1 MAYFCDL
8 RRHVNFS
15 HFACILYGTWLF
27 LKTGFYT
34 PVFHEQNLHCLS
46 LFCAE
51 LRICCSWDNNLS
63 HVCILFFDQMP
74 GSCSYFTCKVRFQ
87 NSISRLRVIA
97 KGDVLVYRYTH
108 LTSILETYGS
118 SPGVS
123 NNICLHFIFWPF
135 TVPSPLSI
143 KTRRIANNVI
153 NNPIFFIIT
162 LFSLNP
168 LSYITILNRIPEGGA
183 VPLSIMVIWKAL
195 FSIESLSLLSLALLL
210 LLSCSAPLLFWSVSA
225 SFYLSSLSPSPSLS
239 LSLALRPSYSLG
251 LSPSALQ
258 LKLD

>member
-1 MAYFCDL
+1 
-8 RRHVNFS
+8 
-15 HFACILYGTWLF
+15 
-27 LKTGFYT
+27 
-34 PVFHEQNLHCLS
+34 
-46 LFCAE
+46 
-51 LRICCSWDNNLS
+51 
-63 HVCILFFDQMP
+63 MP

-108 LTSILETYGS
+108 LTSILEIHGS

-123 NNICLHFIFWPF
+123 NNICLHFIFCPF

-168 LSYITILNRIPEGGA
+168 LSYITILNRIPQGGA
-183 VPLSIMVIWKAL
+183 IPLSIMVIWKAL
-195 FSIESLSLLSLALLL
+195 FSIA
-210 LLSCSAPLLFWSVSA
+210 
-225 SFYLSSLSPSPSLS
+225 SLS
-239 LSLALRPSYSLG
+239 LSLLLFYFSSHVLPLSFFG
-251 LSPSALQ
+251 LSLHLSISLLFHPLPLPLSL
-258 LKLD
+258 LPCVPLILLVCFPLPYS